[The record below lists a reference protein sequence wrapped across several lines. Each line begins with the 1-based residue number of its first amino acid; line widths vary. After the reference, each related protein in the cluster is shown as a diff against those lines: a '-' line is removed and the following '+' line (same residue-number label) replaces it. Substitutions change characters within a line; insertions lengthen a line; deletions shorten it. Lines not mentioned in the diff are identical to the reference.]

1 MDYDKTRKKYL
12 LLFGLCAFPFIS
24 LFVLSLFA
32 AIFEETS
39 IFGYTLSAMDTFL
52 LTLIMFLR
60 AFWFVFVVCIMGL
73 IFSFINLLRLSK
85 KPQKWL
91 IGFWTSDRINMLS
104 SYLSLHII
112 ACIPRIIP
120 GFFIFSKEPLLLRQ
134 RSNGSFCMYGKLAH

>member
-12 LLFGLCAFPFIS
+12 LLFELCALPFIS
-24 LFVLSLFA
+24 LFVFSLFA

-60 AFWFVFVVCIMGL
+60 AFWFVFVVCIIGL

-85 KPQKWL
+85 KTEQKPQK
-91 IGFWTSDRINMLS
+91 
-104 SYLSLHII
+104 
-112 ACIPRIIP
+112 
-120 GFFIFSKEPLLLRQ
+120 
-134 RSNGSFCMYGKLAH
+134 